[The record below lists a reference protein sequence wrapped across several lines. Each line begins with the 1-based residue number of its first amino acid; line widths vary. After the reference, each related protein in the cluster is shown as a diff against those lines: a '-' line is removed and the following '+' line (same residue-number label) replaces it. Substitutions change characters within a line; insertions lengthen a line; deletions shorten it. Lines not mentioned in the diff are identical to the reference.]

1 MSNIPSIVSVD
12 WLIKY
17 FDDPYI
23 VVLDA
28 SYHLP
33 NSKRD
38 ADQEFVKQHIPGALR
53 FSIDEIADH
62 STKLPHM
69 LPSPEIFD
77 DAMQDLGIG
86 AGMRVILYDS
96 VGLFSAARAWWMF
109 RHFGHDQVA
118 VLDGGLPAWVAA
130 GGDLQSG
137 RSRVKP
143 PPYPLKSSIA
153 SSDVVNADDL
163 TQNLNSKRALVL
175 DARSAD
181 RFAGD
186 APEPRSGMRS
196 GHIPGSINIPFAQL
210 LNSDTGLMKT
220 SDQLN
225 EIFRAAGIKNEPLVV
240 TCGSGVTACILALAL
255 ETAGYQVP
263 KLYDGSWSE
272 WGSRDDLPLETGST

>member
-225 EIFRAAGIKNEPLVV
+225 EIFRTAGIKNEPLVV

-272 WGSRDDLPLETGST
+272 WGSRDDLPFETGST